1 MCYRMWLF
9 ICMAVGLTV
18 NAQTA
23 INLHGKVTNKA
34 GSPIGSAFVSLKRQ
48 NLRDTTGVDG
58 VYVISNGTA
67 VVPPVSLIPR
77 QQIVVIENGLLQF
90 SLPSPSPVKIQMF
103 DVKGKLLKNEVLTNA
118 CQGFYRLDIEKNV
131 SSSELLIIKVS
142 LGEDKY
148 SFRFLPMH
156 KDRYLIGQA
165 QSIEGVNGSRLAKI
179 TAISDT
185 ITVAAT
191 SYVAKSVAITSYV
204 QELNITLDSVGG
216 KGVKPSSGCGKEPP
230 FTGELKNTINVTAAN
245 AGNRMYYVRI
255 PDDYDKNTPY
265 ALWFTPHCMGGS
277 AENVAHSEPDTRA
290 RYEYLGMW
298 RCANPAG
305 GKGTTIFC
313 APEGQGIG
321 WGNGDKDLEF
331 FRAMIKKF
339 ESELCID
346 QNRIF
351 SSGFSMGGSM
361 SYALACAMPDTMRAI
376 AMHSGGGMSGCNQS
390 HRGSVPIFITHGTED
405 GTCTW
410 PGSGVPQIND
420 LAQRDGCQTED
431 LAAKCKPTD
440 RMHPVC
446 VEYKDCKDGF
456 PCRAC
461 IFKGEHIGSPGTQ
474 GSWGKNDTWVPD
486 STWSFFKRFY

>member
-1 MCYRMWLF
+1 MMLVC
-9 ICMAVGLTV
+9 IAVVLTA

-23 INLHGKVTNKA
+23 INLHGKITSKA
-34 GSPIGSAFVSLKRQ
+34 GSPIKNAIISLKRQ
-48 NLRDTTGVDG
+48 GLKDTTGADG
-58 VYVISNGTA
+58 TYVISNGTA
-67 VVPPVSLIPR
+67 VVPPVSLVPR
-77 QQIVVIENGLLQF
+77 EQIVVLENGLLQF
-90 SLPSPSPVKIQMF
+90 SLPSPSPVLIQIF
-103 DVKGKLLKNEVLTNA
+103 DVKGKLLKKEVLSSA
-118 CQGFYRLDIEKNV
+118 SQGFYRLDIQKNV

-142 LGEDKY
+142 IGLDTY
-148 SFRFLPMH
+148 TYRYLPVRNG
-156 KDRYLIGQA
+156 RYLIDRTEPYQ
-165 QSIEGVNGSRLAKI
+165 ELTGSKLAKI
-179 TAISDT
+179 AAISDT
-185 ITVAAT
+185 MTVTAPFGYA
-191 SYVAKSVAITSYV
+191 SKIIAVTSYV
-204 QELNITLDSVGG
+204 QELNITLDSAES
-216 KGVKPSSGCGKEPP
+216 KGEKRSSGCGKTAP
-230 FTGELKNTINVTAAN
+230 FKGETHATINVTAAN
-245 AGNRMYYVRI
+245 AGNREYFVRI
-255 PDDYDKNTPY
+255 PDDYDQNTAY
-265 ALWFTPHCMGGS
+265 ALWFNPHCMGGS
-277 AENVAHSEPDTRA
+277 ADNVAHSEPDTRA

-313 APEGQGIG
+313 APQGQGIG

-346 QNRIF
+346 ENRIF

-390 HRGSVPIFITHGTED
+390 HRGPVPIFITHGTED

-420 LAQRDGCQTED
+420 LAQRDGCRTED

-446 VEYKDCKDGF
+446 VEYQNCKDGF

-486 STWSFFKRFY
+486 STWSYFKRFY